1 MSAKHVINYV
11 DFQGNQIASHEVT
24 PNDNGMI
31 NLEEFTPV
39 GYHILTDSE
48 VKAGD
53 LPENQYDV
61 LTVPNV
67 KSFNADDDA
76 VKESL
81 KKMVIRTVKIIM
93 PNGRERVIKQEVRFI
108 RNANAFGDGQVEYGD
123 WHVIGSKGFN
133 KVYIPEHKGY
143 KVIGKVDKVDD
154 VKVTD
159 EDSVV
164 TVKYVKEQ
172 KRRSST

>member
-67 KSFNADDDA
+67 KSFNDNDDA

-81 KKMVIRTVKIIM
+81 KKT
-93 PNGRERVIKQEVRFI
+93 NGRERVIKQEVRFI
-108 RNANAFGDGQVEYGD
+108 RNANVFGDGRVEYGD

-133 KVYIPEHKGY
+133 KVYIPERKGY

-159 EDSVV
+159 ENSVV
-164 TVKYVKEQ
+164 TVKYVKG
-172 KRRSST
+172 

>member
-11 DFQGNQIASHEVT
+11 DFQGNQIASREVT

-31 NLEEFTPV
+31 NLEEFVPV

-67 KSFNADDDA
+67 KSFNDDDDA

-81 KKMVIRTVKIIM
+81 KKTVMRTVKIIM

-108 RNANAFGDGQVEYGD
+108 RNANAFGDGRVEYGD

-133 KVYIPEHKGY
+133 KVYIPERKGY

-164 TVKYVKEQ
+164 TVKYVKKQ
-172 KRRSST
+172 KKRSST